1 MAKKKKNDN
10 RAYTQDESTYEV
22 ASQWQLMLWK
32 FKKHKLAN
40 IALPILVIMYLMAI
54 FADFLSPSIP
64 TYRYTDLKDFAPHK
78 IHWKDENGKFC
89 APFIYGVTEE
99 INQETWLREFTDDT
113 SVKYKVKFF
122 VHADEYKL
130 LGLFKTDVHFLGIE
144 GDENNPLDRANY
156 NIMLFGTDS
165 LGRDLFSRCLYGSR
179 ISLSF
184 GFVSIIFTLVIGLTL
199 GGLSGYLGGIVDNII
214 QRIIDVIMCIPTIPL
229 WMSLAAALPRSWS
242 TYQLYLAMVL
252 IMSLIGWT
260 GLCRVVRGK
269 ILQLREEDFVIA
281 ARLNGARTHHIIF
294 KHMIPSFMSYIIVNL
309 TISIPSSILGET
321 SLSFLGLGLREP
333 AISWGVLLTDA
344 QKIAQI
350 ANKPWLLIPAIF
362 IIITVLMYNF
372 LGDGF
377 RDAADPYK

>member
-1 MAKKKKNDN
+1 MAKKDKKDN
-10 RAYTQDESTYEV
+10 RAFTQEESTYEV

-40 IALPILVIMYLMAI
+40 VALPILVFMYLMALL
-54 FADFLSPSIP
+54 ADFLSPALP
-64 TYRYTDLKDFAPHK
+64 NYRYTDLKDYHPSKVHYT
-78 IHWKDENGKFC
+78 DENGKLC
-89 APFIYGVTEE
+89 WPYIYGVKSE
-99 INQETWLREFTDDT
+99 INQTTWLRDYVEDTDQ
-113 SVKYKVKFF
+113 KYNIKFF
-122 VHADEYKL
+122 VHADEYKF
-130 LGLFKTDVHFLGIE
+130 LGLIPTDVHFFGIE
-144 GDENNPLDRANY
+144 GEGLDRANY
-156 NIMLFGTDS
+156 NITLFGTDS

-184 GFVSIIFTLVIGLTL
+184 GFVSIIFTFVIGLSL
-199 GGLSGYLGGIVDNII
+199 GGLAGYLGGVVDNVIM
-214 QRIIDVIMCIPTIPL
+214 RMIDVIMCLPTIPL
-229 WMSLAAALPRSWS
+229 WMSLAAALPRSW
-242 TYQLYLAMVL
+242 TTVQLYLGMVV

-281 ARLNGARTHHIIF
+281 ARLCGAKNYHIIF
-294 KHMIPSFMSYIIVNL
+294 KHMIPSFMSYIIVSM
-309 TISIPSSILGET
+309 TISIPGSILGET

-350 ANKPWLLIPAIF
+350 ANKPWLLIPAAF
-362 IIITVLMYNF
+362 IIVTVLMYNF

>member
-1 MAKKKKNDN
+1 M
-10 RAYTQDESTYEV
+10 TT
-22 ASQWQLMLWK
+22 
-32 FKKHKLAN
+32 
-40 IALPILVIMYLMAI
+40 
-54 FADFLSPSIP
+54 
-64 TYRYTDLKDFAPHK
+64 
-78 IHWKDENGKFC
+78 
-89 APFIYGVTEE
+89 E
-99 INQETWLREFTDDT
+99 INQETWLREFTEDT

-122 VHADEYKL
+122 VRADEYKL
-130 LGLFKTDVHFLGIE
+130 VGLIPTNIHFIGIE
-144 GDENNPLDRANY
+144 GTEENPVDRENY
-156 NIMLFGTDS
+156 NLMLFGTDS

-281 ARLNGARTHHIIF
+281 ARLNGARNHHIIF

-350 ANKPWLLIPAIF
+350 ANKPWLLIPAVF